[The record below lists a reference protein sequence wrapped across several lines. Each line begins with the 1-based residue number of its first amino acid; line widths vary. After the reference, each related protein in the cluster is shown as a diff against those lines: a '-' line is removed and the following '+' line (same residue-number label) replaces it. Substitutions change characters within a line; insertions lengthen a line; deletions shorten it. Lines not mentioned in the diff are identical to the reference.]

1 MAYWLWVTGLDPK
14 NDWLKLQSFTLGGHG
29 PTGSG
34 VGRAKVSFDEFVI
47 SLDPGRF
54 RSRLM
59 NWIIR
64 GESKTAYVFI
74 DPQTEFEFSEAMA
87 TSYSVSDE
95 IVTMSINFVKVKVE
109 HSGAP

>member
-1 MAYWLWVTGLDPK
+1 
-14 NDWLKLQSFTLGGHG
+14 
-29 PTGSG
+29 
-34 VGRAKVSFDEFVI
+34 
-47 SLDPGRF
+47 
-54 RSRLM
+54 
-59 NWIIR
+59 
-64 GESKTAYVFI
+64 VFI